1 VLFTN
6 ITVEFIGNI
15 QSSQMRK
22 YSKLYGDF
30 TIVDGTHNTT
40 AYDLKLMPYTNVD
53 ALGKNIIS
61 AVLLDLS
68 ENTSTI
74 MEGLQVFQL
83 AQLGATLMTDGGS
96 AYPEAAASCGMV

>member
-1 VLFTN
+1 MFTN

-83 AQLGATLMTDGGS
+83 AQLGATLMTDCGS